1 LALHV
6 STRCSLTVCLFFQ
19 LVDCGLL
26 GLEFAFQLR
35 NLLALEFD
43 QGLDAAR
50 LSLSA
55 IA

>member
-1 LALHV
+1 LTLHV
-6 STRCSLTVCLFFQ
+6 SIRRSLTVCLFFQ

-43 QGLDAAR
+43 EVLDAAR
-50 LSLSA
+50 LSLFA
-55 IA
+55 IP